1 MTQTQKNI
9 NNSKMLQ
16 RRKKKKKESST
27 MNSYINYENIS
38 KSDSES
44 LTSSSD
50 SPLSNQ
56 SLNSSSTSISQISE
70 KSITKSQTLLS
81 KKKANRSQ
89 LKVSIKETAELIED
103 QNKSKKLCNNEYLI
117 SNDNCSKNTLHNNH
131 NIEIITDVQ

>member
-1 MTQTQKNI
+1 MTQTQQNV

-16 RRKKKKKESST
+16 RRRKKKELST
-27 MNSYINYENIS
+27 MNSYVNYENIS

-44 LTSSSD
+44 LTSSSG

-56 SLNSSSTSISQISE
+56 SLNSSNTSISQISE

-117 SNDNCSKNTLHNNH
+117 SNDDCNKNILHDNH